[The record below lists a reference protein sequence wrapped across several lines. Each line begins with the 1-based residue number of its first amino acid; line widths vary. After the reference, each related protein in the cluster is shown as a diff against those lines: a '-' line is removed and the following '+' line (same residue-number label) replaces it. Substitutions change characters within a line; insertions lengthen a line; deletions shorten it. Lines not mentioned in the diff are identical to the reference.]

1 MTEHHLISLVGV
13 IVLGVAAQWLAW
25 RLGLPSIL
33 LLLLIGIVAGP
44 VTLFLRPDAL
54 LGEALVPI
62 VSLSVAVI
70 LFEGGLS
77 LKVRELLA
85 VGKAVRNL
93 VTVGAAITWGLTTIS
108 GRYIHLAGRFG
119 RSDVYQLSTEAHI
132 AQKGAMPRHLRG
144 RILFDLNVNHEFL
157 TKRFADGSLL
167 KSTVLTHEF
176 GYEGFKSLYGSSDVP
191 MFLVSETGQLRAF
204 TLNNPPIPRPGQKL
218 ISLVDP
224 IGSDSGQSLS
234 PVART

>member
-1 MTEHHLISLVGV
+1 VTEHDLISLVGV

-33 LLLLIGIVAGP
+33 LLLVIGILAGP
-44 VTLFLRPDAL
+44 VTQFLRPDAL

-93 VTVGAAITWGLTTIS
+93 VTVGAAITWGMTTLS
-108 GRYIHLAGRFG
+108 GRYILNLSWPIALLFAAILVMTGPTVIGPLLRSVRPATPVGTFFGGR
-119 RSDVYQLSTEAHI
+119 V
-132 AQKGAMPRHLRG
+132 
-144 RILFDLNVNHEFL
+144 
-157 TKRFADGSLL
+157 SL
-167 KSTVLTHEF
+167 
-176 GYEGFKSLYGSSDVP
+176 
-191 MFLVSETGQLRAF
+191 
-204 TLNNPPIPRPGQKL
+204 
-218 ISLVDP
+218 
-224 IGSDSGQSLS
+224 
-234 PVART
+234 